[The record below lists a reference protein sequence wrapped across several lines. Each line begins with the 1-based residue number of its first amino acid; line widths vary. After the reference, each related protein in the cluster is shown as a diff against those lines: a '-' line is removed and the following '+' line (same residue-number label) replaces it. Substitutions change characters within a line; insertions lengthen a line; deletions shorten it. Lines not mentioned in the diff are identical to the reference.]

1 MLESSK
7 SALFEIFAALGDIS
21 RTVNLWV
28 IPPVQVQLGQNASL
42 FGSDGFRVFW
52 EAYES
57 IQHQARRRSSRFRR
71 QARGAAVA
79 LASVDMANIQVEDIL
94 AGTPAV
100 QCKTKVR
107 HPFPSAPAAFAPR
120 RK

>member
-1 MLESSK
+1 LPV
-7 SALFEIFAALGDIS
+7 GTDIS
-21 RTVNLWV
+21 LNRQSLSRSAHASLRFCAPDAVSRVLGSGSKIRRKN
-28 IPPVQVQLGQNASL
+28 PPSNASCFVRL
-42 FGSDGFRVFW
+42 
-52 EAYES
+52 
-57 IQHQARRRSSRFRR
+57 RR

-107 HPFPSAPAAFAPR
+107 HPFPSAPAAFEPR

>member
-28 IPPVQVQLGQNASL
+28 IPPIQLGQSASL
-42 FGSDGFRVFW
+42 FGCDGFRVFW
-52 EAYES
+52 FAYES

-107 HPFPSAPAAFAPR
+107 LPFPSAPAAFAPR

>member
-1 MLESSK
+1 MR
-7 SALFEIFAALGDIS
+7 ACAFARLT
-21 RTVNLWV
+21 R
-28 IPPVQVQLGQNASL
+28 
-42 FGSDGFRVFW
+42 FRAFW
-52 EAYES
+52 EAARKYDES
-57 IQHQARRRSSRFRR
+57 TVKRVVLRR

-107 HPFPSAPAAFAPR
+107 HPFPSAPAAFEPR

>member
-1 MLESSK
+1 MR
-7 SALFEIFAALGDIS
+7 ACAFARLT
-21 RTVNLWV
+21 R
-28 IPPVQVQLGQNASL
+28 
-42 FGSDGFRVFW
+42 FRAFW
-52 EAYES
+52 EAARKYDES
-57 IQHQARRRSSRFRR
+57 TVKRVAVRLRR

-107 HPFPSAPAAFAPR
+107 HPFPSAPAAFEPR

>member
-1 MLESSK
+1 
-7 SALFEIFAALGDIS
+7 
-21 RTVNLWV
+21 
-28 IPPVQVQLGQNASL
+28 
-42 FGSDGFRVFW
+42 VFW
-52 EAYES
+52 EAYDES

-107 HPFPSAPAAFAPR
+107 LPFPSAPAAFAPR

>member
-1 MLESSK
+1 MRACAFARLTRFRAFWGAARKYDESH
-7 SALFEIFAALGDIS
+7 
-21 RTVNLWV
+21 RQT
-28 IPPVQVQLGQNASL
+28 
-42 FGSDGFRVFW
+42 
-52 EAYES
+52 
-57 IQHQARRRSSRFRR
+57 RRRFVRLRR

-107 HPFPSAPAAFAPR
+107 HPFPSAPAAFEPR

>member
-1 MLESSK
+1 MR
-7 SALFEIFAALGDIS
+7 ACAFARLT
-21 RTVNLWV
+21 R
-28 IPPVQVQLGQNASL
+28 
-42 FGSDGFRVFW
+42 FRAFW
-52 EAYES
+52 EAARKYDES
-57 IQHQARRRSSRFRR
+57 TVKRVALRR

-107 HPFPSAPAAFAPR
+107 HPFPSAPAAFEPR

>member
-1 MLESSK
+1 LPV
-7 SALFEIFAALGDIS
+7 GTDIS
-21 RTVNLWV
+21 LNRQSLSRSAH
-28 IPPVQVQLGQNASL
+28 ASL
-42 FGSDGFRVFW
+42 RFCAPDAVSRVLGSGSKIRR
-52 EAYES
+52 
-57 IQHQARRRSSRFRR
+57 IHRQTRRRFVRLRR

-107 HPFPSAPAAFAPR
+107 HPFPSAPAAFEPR
-120 RK
+120 WK

>member
-1 MLESSK
+1 VRFLRF
-7 SALFEIFAALGDIS
+7 LQPWEIFHEPLIFGS
-21 RTVNLWV
+21 FRPYN
-28 IPPVQVQLGQNASL
+28 LGQNASL

-107 HPFPSAPAAFAPR
+107 LPFPSAPAAFAPR